1 MTNLLISLVGVL
13 FSALFV
19 LLWALIRSFRAEMG
33 GLRAEMGGLRAEM
46 GGLRTEMGGLRTDVG
61 ALRTEV
67 KKHGE
72 RLARL
77 ETLVSLLVGPFG
89 AARADPE
96 TGDPLAVGL
105 SARRPDEVEQD

>member
-19 LLWALIRSFRAEMG
+19 LLWALIRSF
-33 GLRAEMGGLRAEM
+33 RAEMGGLRAEM

>member
-33 GLRAEMGGLRAEM
+33 GLRAEMGGLRI
-46 GGLRTEMGGLRTDVG
+46 EMGGLRTDMG
-61 ALRTEV
+61 ALRSEV

-77 ETLVSLLVGPFG
+77 ETLVSLLVGPLG
-89 AARADPE
+89 AARADPG
-96 TGDPLAVGL
+96 TGESLAVGL
-105 SARRPDEVEQD
+105 SARRSDEVEPD

>member
-19 LLWALIRSFRAEMG
+19 LLWALIRSF
-33 GLRAEMGGLRAEM
+33 RAEMGGLRAEM

-96 TGDPLAVGL
+96 TGEPLAVGL
-105 SARRPDEVEQD
+105 STRRPDEVEQD

>member
-19 LLWALIRSFRAEMG
+19 LLWALTRSFRAEMG
-33 GLRAEMGGLRAEM
+33 GLRTEM

-89 AARADPE
+89 AARADHG
-96 TGDPLAVGL
+96 TGESSAVGL
-105 SARRPDEVEQD
+105 SARRPDEVEPD

>member
-33 GLRAEMGGLRAEM
+33 GLRTEMGGLRI
-46 GGLRTEMGGLRTDVG
+46 EMGGLRTDMG

-77 ETLVSLLVGPFG
+77 ETLVSLLVGPLG
-89 AARADPE
+89 AARAAPG
-96 TGDPLAVGL
+96 TGESLAVGL
-105 SARRPDEVEQD
+105 SARRSDEVEPD